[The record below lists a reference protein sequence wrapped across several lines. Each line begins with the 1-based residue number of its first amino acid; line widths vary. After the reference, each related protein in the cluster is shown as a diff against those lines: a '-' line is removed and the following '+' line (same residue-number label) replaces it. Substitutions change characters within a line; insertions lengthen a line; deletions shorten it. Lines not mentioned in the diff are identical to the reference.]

1 MLLLEIIKKLK
12 EKRNDFK
19 VLVVGA
25 GNLLPKMK
33 AKAGNLGVTENIIF
47 LGNIENTE
55 EIYKISDLT
64 INCSIKEGLALT
76 SYESLSMGVPVISS
90 DVGGQKELINE
101 DVGAIVPCMQNEKD
115 IYSEDYKDEE
125 VLVYIQAI
133 EKVLSNLDKYKSNC
147 RKRILDRFTIK
158 NMIKEMSKIL
168 EETQTN
174 PNEDKIKN
182 GEDLLNNLNI
192 TKELITLNMMNDKI
206 EYNWECT
213 EYEKKVYGRA
223 YSVKGLN
230 YKHELLK
237 EKLLKI
243 PLWRGFVKVV
253 HKVKGN

>member
-1 MLLLEIIKKLK
+1 
-12 EKRNDFK
+12 
-19 VLVVGA
+19 
-25 GNLLPKMK
+25 
-33 AKAGNLGVTENIIF
+33 
-47 LGNIENTE
+47 
-55 EIYKISDLT
+55 
-64 INCSIKEGLALT
+64 
-76 SYESLSMGVPVISS
+76 
-90 DVGGQKELINE
+90 
-101 DVGAIVPCMQNEKD
+101 
-115 IYSEDYKDEE
+115 
-125 VLVYIQAI
+125 
-133 EKVLSNLDKYKSNC
+133 
-147 RKRILDRFTIK
+147 
-158 NMIKEMSKIL
+158 MIKEMSKIL

-223 YSVKGLN
+223 YSAKGLN

-237 EKLLKI
+237 EKLWKI